1 MHLGLVDLERL
12 TAPDQ
17 DFMRLL
23 VRQSQVDEVIDEATE
38 LIEYQICVLFQLKLQ
53 LLLLRL
59 HEALQTLEAFL
70 EDSSLLQA
78 EAEGALFALILRFK
92 LLSSLFP
99 SKGVLNL
106 EPEHVV
112 DAVAPVAQVRPN
124 SMIGDERAEVDFSFA
139 SCGEVH

>member
-1 MHLGLVDLERL
+1 MHLGLVDLERV

-23 VRQSQVDEVIDEATE
+23 VRQSQVDEVVDKAAE

-59 HEALQTLEAFL
+59 HETFQTLEAFL
-70 EDSSLLQA
+70 EDGSLFQA
-78 EAEGALFALILRFK
+78 EAEGALLALILRFK
-92 LLSSLFP
+92 LLSPLFP

-106 EPEHVV
+106 QPEHVV
-112 DAVAPVAQVRPN
+112 DAVAPVAQIRPN
-124 SMIGDERAEVDFSFA
+124 SMVSDERAEVHFSFA
-139 SCGEVH
+139 SRGEVY